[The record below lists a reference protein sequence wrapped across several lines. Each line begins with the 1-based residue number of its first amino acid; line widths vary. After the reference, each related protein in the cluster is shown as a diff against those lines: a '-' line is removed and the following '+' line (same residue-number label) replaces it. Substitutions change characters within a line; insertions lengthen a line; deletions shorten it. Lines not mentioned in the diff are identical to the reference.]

1 MEEPVTLVE
10 TAKAEEIV
18 QTAEAMPVV
27 TAAEEVPVVVAP
39 IKEIEPTPATTVVV
53 ETVVDTIT

>member
-1 MEEPVTLVE
+1 MTLVE